1 MAFKV
6 TDQMREDIRKAVE
19 ALEKVTTGEM
29 VCVIAQSSARYVMF
43 PLFWAALLALL
54 SPALNPVLAAV
65 FPHAGYAV
73 NFEIQ
78 SGVFVGLAAL
88 FLLTPL
94 RHRLTP
100 AAVRLGNCRRYAFE
114 QFFVQRLNETNKRS
128 GVMIF
133 VSIDEHYVE
142 LIADRGINDKVQPGV
157 WSGIVN
163 ALVEDIRAGRVH
175 EGYLK
180 AVTSCRE
187 ILERHFPE
195 VKDDVNEL
203 ADNLIELPKARFLS

>member
-1 MAFKV
+1 MAFQV
-6 TDQMREDIRKAVE
+6 TDQMREDIRKAVVE
-19 ALEKVTTGEM
+19 LEKVTTGEM

-43 PLFWAALLALL
+43 PLFWACFLALL
-54 SPALNPVLAAV
+54 SPGLNPLIAQIWPREGFSITFALQGAVFIVLAT
-65 FPHAGYAV
+65 
-73 NFEIQ
+73 
-78 SGVFVGLAAL
+78 L
-88 FLLTPL
+88 FLATPL
-94 RHRLTP
+94 KQALTP
-100 AAVRLGNCRRYAFE
+100 AAVRFGNCRRYAFE
-114 QFFVQRLNETNKRS
+114 QFFAQRLNETNKRT

-163 ALVEDIRAGRVH
+163 ELIKDIHGGRVH

-180 AVTSCRE
+180 AVASCRD

-195 VKDDVNEL
+195 VKNDVNEL
-203 ADNLIELPKARFLS
+203 TDNLIELPKARFLS